1 MVDPELML
9 RAPWLRKIRPDCGTE
24 GSPGGLSRVF
34 ASRFFHSS
42 TFPASLVLLSLPV
55 QQGLLMASRSFNGR
69 DMLAIDIPRPG
80 PPEALTVCARPV
92 PQPAKKHVLVRVE
105 AAGVNR
111 PDILQRQ
118 GIYPSPAGASQIPG
132 LEIAGTV
139 AAVGAGATR
148 FSIGDNVCALVPGGG
163 YAEFCVVHESNA
175 LPVPS
180 GLGMIEAAALPET
193 FFTVWANLFQGGGLW
208 AGETVLIHGGS
219 SGIGTT
225 AIMLSKAFGAIA
237 LVTVGSEEKRLAC
250 LALGAD
256 LAINYRTQ
264 DFVEETKR
272 FTQGKGADVIV
283 DIVAGEYVA
292 RNYRAAAMNGRIIQI
307 GVQNGPARELNLMT
321 MLAKRLTH
329 TGSTMRSRTV
339 KEKSQIAQELE
350 QRVWPLLR
358 QGQIKPVIFQVF
370 DLEQAAAAHA
380 LMESGMHIGKI
391 VLVTAAG
398 RGGLAGRENSAL

>member
-1 MVDPELML
+1 MVS
-9 RAPWLRKIRPDCGTE
+9 
-24 GSPGGLSRVF
+24 GSFSG
-34 ASRFFHSS
+34 
-42 TFPASLVLLSLPV
+42 
-55 QQGLLMASRSFNGR
+55 Q

-80 PPEALTVCARPV
+80 APEVLAVRPY
-92 PQPAKKHVLVRVE
+92 PIPSPEEKHILVRVE

-118 GIYPSPAGASQIPG
+118 GVYPPPAGASQIPG

-139 AAVGAGATR
+139 VAIGAGATR

-272 FTQGKGADVIV
+272 FTQGKGVDVIV
-283 DIVAGEYVA
+283 DIIAGDYVA

-307 GVQNGPARELNLMT
+307 GVQHGAARELNLMT

-339 KEKSQIAQELE
+339 QEKAQIAQELE

-370 DLEQAAAAHA
+370 DLGQAAAAHA